1 MFTRRSLLLG
11 LAATLSSVGLSSA
24 SEIAAFAAKT
34 YTVGKKSEVPVKGGK
49 LFRVAGKGVYITQ
62 PRAGVFRAFNAM
74 CTHAG
79 GTVNKVEGNNIVCPL
94 HGAKFDVNSGQ
105 AVAGPAA
112 SPLKKVVVTVSG
124 NNLRVTI

>member
-1 MFTRRSLLLG
+1 MVTRRSLLLG
-11 LAATLSSVGLSSA
+11 IAATLSSLGLSSA
-24 SEIAAFAAKT
+24 SEVAALAAKT

-79 GTVNKVEGNNIVCPL
+79 GTVNKVQGNNIVCPV

-105 AVAGPAA
+105 VVAGAP